1 MTLPIIVSL
10 ASLVLSITDFNYSFM
25 YMFSINILTL
35 LLPALFAIAYY
46 FIIFRILNNQKKWKL
61 VMILNAILIVILSV
75 SIAMLIY
82 YGTDWFTMD
91 VIVRFTIT
99 MIVICLLTIA
109 LTIINY
115 LQGNKKYD
123 ISPE

>member
-1 MTLPIIVSL
+1 
-10 ASLVLSITDFNYSFM
+10 
-25 YMFSINILTL
+25 
-35 LLPALFAIAYY
+35 
-46 FIIFRILNNQKKWKL
+46 
-61 VMILNAILIVILSV
+61 MILNAILIVILSV